1 MRETPKLGNLPLL
14 SVWTDADGGCVVAL
28 SNAGQGV
35 PCRPEFERLAGLLAP
50 RGLRLRG
57 ITRSNAAAAP
67 TGLREIGHAP
77 WRGGDLTDE
86 VARVLD
92 AAQVES
98 PARDR

>member
-1 MRETPKLGNLPLL
+1 MRASP
-14 SVWTDADGGCVVAL
+14 SA
-28 SNAGQGV
+28 
-35 PCRPEFERLAGLLAP
+35 
-50 RGLRLRG
+50 
-57 ITRSNAAAAP
+57 